1 MPNLTQTPAPPS
13 WTFLTNH
20 SHVLICIAAD
30 PEARMRDIA
39 GKVGITER
47 AVQRIVEDLTE
58 GGYLEVEKQGRRN
71 SYVVKARKHLRHPVE
86 AHVQLESLLG
96 IVLAASTAKKK

>member
-1 MPNLTQTPAPPS
+1 MPNLTQTAPAPS

-39 GKVGITER
+39 EKVGITER
-47 AVQRIVEDLTE
+47 AVQRIIEELTE

-71 SYVVKARKHLRHPVE
+71 TYVVKARKPLRHPVE
-86 AHVQLESLLG
+86 AHVQLERLLA
-96 IVLAASTAKKK
+96 IVLEVPGAKKR

>member
-1 MPNLTQTPAPPS
+1 MPNLTQTAAAPS

-47 AVQRIVEDLTE
+47 AVQRIVEDLTA

-71 SYVVKARKHLRHPVE
+71 NYAVKARKHLRHPVE
-86 AHVQLESLLG
+86 EHVQLDKLLG
-96 IVLAASTAKKK
+96 IVLEVTGAKKK

>member
-1 MPNLTQTPAPPS
+1 MPNLKPPMTTAS

-20 SHVLICIAAD
+20 SHVLISIARD

-39 GKVGITER
+39 QRVGITER

-58 GGYLEVEKQGRRN
+58 GGYLKVEKVGRCN
-71 SYVVKARKHLRHPVE
+71 TYAVVSKKLLRHSVE
-86 AHVQLESLLG
+86 EHVQVGQLLEMVIGPKRHS
-96 IVLAASTAKKK
+96 